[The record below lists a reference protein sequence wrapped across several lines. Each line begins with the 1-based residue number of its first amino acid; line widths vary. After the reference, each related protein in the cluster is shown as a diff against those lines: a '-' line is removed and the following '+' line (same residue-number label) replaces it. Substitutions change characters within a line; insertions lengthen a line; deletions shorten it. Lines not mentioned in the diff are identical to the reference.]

1 MRKLFLLFLP
11 LFAASCGQ
19 VKQQASAPEPVNVM
33 SFNIRYDNP
42 EDSLDNWQYRKDRA
56 ANAIRFYDVDI
67 LGTQEVLHNQLED
80 LKQRLPEYGVIG
92 VGREDG
98 KEKGEYSALWYKK
111 DRFNLLDSGYF
122 WLSETPEVAGSKG
135 WDGAC
140 ERIASSCGQVKQ
152 QASAPEPV
160 NVMSFNI
167 RYDNPEDS
175 LDNWQY
181 RKDRAA
187 NAIRF
192 YDVDILGTQEVLHNQ
207 LEDLKQRLPEYG
219 VIGVGREDGKE
230 KGEYSALWYKKDR
243 FNLLDSGYF
252 WLSETP
258 EVAGSKG
265 WDGACER
272 IASWAKLQDKVSGK
286 EFFALNTHLD
296 HVGVAA
302 RREGI
307 SLMLDKVNELSG
319 NLPVVVTGDFNA
331 SPESD
336 VIKHVTDPSN
346 PEHLTDA
353 RQASAIVYGP
363 AWSFHDFG
371 KIPYDKRP
379 LIDYVFVRNGLKV
392 LRYGVL
398 AETENNAFLS
408 DHAPIL
414 VTVE

>member
-19 VKQQASAPEPVNVM
+19 VKQQAPAPEPVNVM
-33 SFNIRYDNP
+33 SFNIRYDNL

-140 ERIASSCGQVKQ
+140 ERIASWAKLQDKVSGKEFF
-152 QASAPEPV
+152 AL
-160 NVMSFNI
+160 NTH
-167 RYDNPEDS
+167 
-175 LDNWQY
+175 LDHVGV
-181 RKDRAA
+181 AA
-187 NAIRF
+187 R
-192 YDVDILGTQEVLHNQ
+192 
-207 LEDLKQRLPEYG
+207 
-219 VIGVGREDGKE
+219 REDGKE